1 MLISNFSFK
10 EDNIL
15 AKNVGIKS
23 KWKFNFDWR
32 ISNKWKWNVHSR
44 KCGNEIVKTVEK
56 QPAKKRKNVQTSAIF
71 VFFAIKEPFNKD
83 DVHQKDFL

>member
-1 MLISNFSFK
+1 
-10 EDNIL
+10 
-15 AKNVGIKS
+15 
-23 KWKFNFDWR
+23 
-32 ISNKWKWNVHSR
+32 
-44 KCGNEIVKTVEK
+44 VKTVEK